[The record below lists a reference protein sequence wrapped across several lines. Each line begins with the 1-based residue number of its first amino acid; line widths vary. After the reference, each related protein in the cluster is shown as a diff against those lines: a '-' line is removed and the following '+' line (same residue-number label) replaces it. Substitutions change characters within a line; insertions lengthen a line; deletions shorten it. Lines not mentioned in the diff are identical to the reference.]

1 LFKISKRAVIGL
13 AVGALALTGLGL
25 AGTASAAPAPGTA
38 SAPSNVVTLPAN
50 VRVPG
55 FSVPNGGP
63 LFNGHDV
70 TVQATGAAAGLAD
83 PGATAVLVKVTA
95 FNPTGTGQLVAHA
108 TGTGAPGNPTVA
120 YTKGSENSGVAWVK
134 LDAAGTFVI
143 EEEGAATHALVEID
157 AESVL
162 PAAPTN
168 TLAGAYYSVAKYDLG
183 DTNGGAIATVA
194 CKAKTDTAISG
205 GVQTIGLGST
215 PTADN
220 VPISSSFPGRE
231 DFTGDADNNKPIPGR
246 TDGWIVQFGGNSSS
260 TSLGDP
266 KFVNVYALCVPGLSI
281 PVDTTFTESGS

>member
-1 LFKISKRAVIGL
+1 MFKISKRAVIGL

-162 PAAPTN
+162 PADPTVGN
-168 TLAGAYYSVAKYDLG
+168 VLHNSFGSTVPPNGQAQVAATCAGTADDNLITDPGYPIGGDAANGPATDFVAVGGGYSVGNGSGSVTGVNVSMSRDELTG
-183 DTNGGAIATVA
+183 TNGKGWLVTFQNT
-194 CKAKTDTAISG
+194 TDTT
-205 GVQTIGLGST
+205 QTVRTWVVCLK
-215 PTADN
+215 ANDN
-220 VPISSSFPGRE
+220 PN
-231 DFTGDADNNKPIPGR
+231 D
-246 TDGWIVQFGGNSSS
+246 
-260 TSLGDP
+260 
-266 KFVNVYALCVPGLSI
+266 
-281 PVDTTFTESGS
+281 